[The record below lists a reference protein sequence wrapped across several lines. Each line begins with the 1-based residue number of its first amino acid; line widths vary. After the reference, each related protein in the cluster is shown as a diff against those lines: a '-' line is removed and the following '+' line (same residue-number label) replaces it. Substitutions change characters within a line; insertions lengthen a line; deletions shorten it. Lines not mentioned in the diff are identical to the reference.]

1 MAVDT
6 EKLYRLTVDVSNVE
20 NIFVLGD
27 FGTRVEKDQAVIT
40 APIRT
45 LDVGDWTKQGLA
57 FYGGKLTLSYK
68 IKGGRQLKVKLDK
81 FRAPCIIVKLDGKYV
96 ANISLTPH
104 TADLGYITDGEHTLE
119 IEISASRINTF
130 GPLHVTDAFTKIWH
144 GPNIWRTYG
153 EEWSYDYYIKP
164 AGILTSPELIE
175 YC

>member
-1 MAVDT
+1 MMTDAIICGFW
-6 EKLYRLTVDVSNVE
+6 VSVFS
-20 NIFVLGD
+20 IIPF
-27 FGTRVEKDQAVIT
+27 RKS
-40 APIRT
+40 P
-45 LDVGDWTKQGLA
+45 
-57 FYGGKLTLSYK
+57 LS
-68 IKGGRQLKVKLDK
+68 D
-81 FRAPCIIVKLDGKYV
+81 

-130 GPLHVTDAFTKIWH
+130 GPLHVTDAFTNIWH